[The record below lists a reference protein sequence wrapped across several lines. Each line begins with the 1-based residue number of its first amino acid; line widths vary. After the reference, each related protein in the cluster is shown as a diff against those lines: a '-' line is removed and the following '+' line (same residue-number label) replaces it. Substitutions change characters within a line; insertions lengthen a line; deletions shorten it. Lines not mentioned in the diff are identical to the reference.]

1 MARCNLIRIYAVHV
15 QCRFILI
22 QLMIMK
28 IFSLLGDFRMESINS
43 SASME
48 AMMGFS
54 GFGECSLIVLLHV
67 HGYHLDSCLQNT
79 Q

>member
-1 MARCNLIRIYAVHV
+1 
-15 QCRFILI
+15 
-22 QLMIMK
+22 MIMK
-28 IFSLLGDFRMESINS
+28 IFSLLGDFRIESNS

-67 HGYHLDSCLQNT
+67 HVYHLDSCLHSKSLNSDT
-79 Q
+79 FDK